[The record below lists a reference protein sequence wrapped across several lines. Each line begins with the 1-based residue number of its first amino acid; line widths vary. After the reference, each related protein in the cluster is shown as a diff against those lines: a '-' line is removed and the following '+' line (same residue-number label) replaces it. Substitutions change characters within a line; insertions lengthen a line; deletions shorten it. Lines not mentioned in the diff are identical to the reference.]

1 MLAKLFDVKD
11 NVLIPTEHCYII
23 TWLKDI
29 MDAYQ
34 EDDEYLKVY
43 AYIYYMTYPD
53 SVANPYF
60 NMSDMDKE
68 PTILYD
74 IDAEFSTEDDL
85 ILIALEKCREIY
97 NTPISRAYEC
107 MKGMLDKLANFLKT
121 ASITTGRDGNMHQI
135 VQAAKNFEAISR
147 SFKGAYKDLQEEQ
160 QARIRGNK
168 QRAYD
173 QE

>member
-1 MLAKLFDVKD
+1 MLAELFDIKEG
-11 NVLIPTEHCYII
+11 VLVPTEHCYII
-23 TWLKDI
+23 SWLKDI
-29 MDAYQ
+29 MDAYK

-43 AYIYYMTYPD
+43 FYIYYMTYPD

-60 NMSDMDKE
+60 NMSELEKE
-68 PTILYD
+68 DTILHD
-74 IDAEFSTEDDL
+74 IRAEFSTEDDL
-85 ILIALEKCREIY
+85 ILTALEKCKAIY
-97 NTPISRAYEC
+97 NTPIARAYEG
-107 MKGMLDKLANFLKT
+107 MKGMLDKLASFLKT
-121 ASITTGRDGNMHQI
+121 TTITTGRDGNMSQI